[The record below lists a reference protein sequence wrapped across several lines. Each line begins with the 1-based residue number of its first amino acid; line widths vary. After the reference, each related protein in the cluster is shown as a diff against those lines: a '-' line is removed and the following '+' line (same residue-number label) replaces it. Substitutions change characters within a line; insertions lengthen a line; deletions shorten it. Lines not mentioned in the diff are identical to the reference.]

1 MKQKIIVDEAKG
13 FELMTI
19 EADNKQVLYDASWVC
34 KKLGYTN
41 ISQELKYI
49 PEEYKFKFRNILNS
63 TTHTPKI
70 YLNKFGLELMVM
82 RCRKPVVWPYQ
93 KWIIEEVLESIYTN
107 GGYIMGQEKLPE
119 DERNKLLSRI
129 HNLEQ
134 EVNNARTALGMTGES
149 KKRDA
154 KEYGTLAMQFRTRAD
169 QLDEEGDNIL
179 SNMNEAPHAE
189 DLFQNK

>member
-19 EADNKQVLYDASWVC
+19 EANNKQVLYDASYVC

-49 PEEYKFKFRNILNS
+49 PEEYKFKFRNILNP

-93 KWIIEEVLESIYTN
+93 KWIIEEVLESIYAN

-119 DERNKLLSRI
+119 DERIKLIEEIKLLHIQLDNARRVVGNIGEQQIRDADILRQMANKLDNDGHNKLSC
-129 HNLEQ
+129 
-134 EVNNARTALGMTGES
+134 
-149 KKRDA
+149 
-154 KEYGTLAMQFRTRAD
+154 
-169 QLDEEGDNIL
+169 
-179 SNMNEAPHAE
+179 MNEVP
-189 DLFQNK
+189 DGNNVF